1 MATISAFPSMH
12 SICFPRTTTGSSPS
26 LASGNVRLQSLVVHS
41 SNLKL
46 LAVKEQ
52 RSSNRRLRVVKAVEE
67 EIPVP
72 GQQEEA
78 STSEQQPVVVP
89 ILPSDAFTLFLQV
102 Q

>member
-12 SICFPRTTTGSSPS
+12 SICFPRRTISSSPS
-26 LASGNVRLQSLVVHS
+26 LTFGNVRLQSLVVHS

-46 LAVKEQ
+46 LAVNEQ

-67 EIPVP
+67 EIQVP

-89 ILPSDAFTLFLQV
+89 ILPSGTFTLYFQV